1 MSPSASAAA
10 RPLYQQIKDRIA
22 GRIARGEWTPGQ
34 RIPSENEIVRELG
47 VSRMTVNRAL
57 REMAQ
62 EGHLLR
68 VAGVGTFVAEPPRR
82 TSLVEIRDI
91 AEDVRASGAS
101 HRAEVLARRSVALDA
116 ADARRMEVAPGTEAF
131 RITLV
136 HRRDELPI
144 QHEDRFISRDFLP
157 DFFDLDFTAATPSEV
172 LLGRIAPEEVEHTVE
187 AVAVGEGL
195 RRRLAMAPAEPAL

>member
-1 MSPSASAAA
+1 MSDRASAAA

-34 RIPSENEIVRELG
+34 KVPSENEIVRELG

-91 AEDVRASGAS
+91 AEEVRASGAR
-101 HRAEVLARRSVALDA
+101 HRAEVLRRQSVALDA

-131 RITLV
+131 RVTVV
-136 HRRDELPI
+136 HRRDDLPI
-144 QHEDRFISRDFLP
+144 QHEDRVISPDFLP
-157 DFFDLDFTAATPSEV
+157 DFFDLDFTVATPSEV

-187 AVAVGEGL
+187 AVTVD
-195 RRRLAMAPAEPAL
+195 